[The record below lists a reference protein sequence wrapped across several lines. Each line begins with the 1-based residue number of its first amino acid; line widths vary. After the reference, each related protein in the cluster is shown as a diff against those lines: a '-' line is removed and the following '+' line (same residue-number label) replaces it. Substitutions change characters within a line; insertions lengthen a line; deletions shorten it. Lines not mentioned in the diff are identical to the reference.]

1 MVMQYITSASF
12 DKYQMANYQTDPN
25 RRSTYADAALNKKY
39 PYLKVAGQAME
50 IAKMLDVALI
60 PECFELVGEAAREF
74 NLAIVGSQTAK
85 QACAN
90 AQASWEK
97 ILKRAGHLA

>member
-1 MVMQYITSASF
+1 VYFPNETSIS
-12 DKYQMANYQTDPN
+12 
-25 RRSTYADAALNKKY
+25 S
-39 PYLKVAGQAME
+39 
-50 IAKMLDVALI
+50 
-60 PECFELVGEAAREF
+60 LVGEAAREF

>member
-12 DKYQMANYQTDPN
+12 DKFQMANYQTDPN

-50 IAKMLDVALI
+50 NAKMLDVALI